1 MIMKVIRQ
9 ITQLKYDLV
18 LESALKKIE
27 HEFNVFLTIHDL
39 RGRLHHSDG
48 SPLLPGRNV
57 HQHTCCI
64 KKRYERSGWNL
75 RCSEDC
81 YKQTEQTA
89 NKLQEPF
96 IKLCWKGLVELVVPI
111 FVKEQHLLSILAG
124 TFQHPSGIPEE
135 ANLPKWFYGEYSK
148 LSLFDPD
155 ILEELSQVLKI
166 LGNGMITRD
175 ESKTSDS
182 PQMGRKMQIYQFIK
196 DHAHEKVTLSDL
208 GRAIG
213 ISPSRVRH
221 LVKELTNR
229 NFKALLKEERML
241 RASYLLQ
248 STNHTLD
255 LIAET
260 VGFKNGYYF
269 NRAFKN
275 YFGES
280 PGRFR
285 RNHSATS

>member
-1 MIMKVIRQ
+1 MKVIGT
-9 ITQLKYDLV
+9 ITQCEYDLV
-18 LESALKKIE
+18 LESALKEIE
-27 HEFNVFLTIHDL
+27 REFNIFLTIHDL

-64 KKRYERSGWNL
+64 KKRYERSGWNQL
-75 RCSEDC
+75 CGKDC
-81 YKQTEQTA
+81 LTQTEKTA
-89 NKLQEPF
+89 NKLQKPF

-124 TFQHPSGIPEE
+124 TFRHSNGIPKEV
-135 ANLPKWFYGEYSK
+135 NLPKWFHIEYGK
-148 LSLFDPD
+148 LPLFDPD
-155 ILEELSQVLKI
+155 MLEELSKVLKI
-166 LGNGMITRD
+166 IGNGMIIRD
-175 ESKTSDS
+175 ESKLSGS
-182 PQMGRKMQIYQFIK
+182 LQMGRKIQIYEFVK
-196 DHAHEKVTLSDL
+196 DHAHEQVTLSDL
-208 GRAIG
+208 GRTIG
-213 ISPSRVRH
+213 ISPSRARH

-229 NFKALLKEERML
+229 NFKALLEEERML

-260 VGFKNGYYF
+260 VGFKNSYYF

-275 YFGES
+275 YFGEP

-285 RNHSATS
+285 RNRS

>member
-1 MIMKVIRQ
+1 MEIIGQ
-9 ITQLKYDLV
+9 IAQAEYDLV
-18 LESALKKIE
+18 LEDTLKKIE
-27 HEFNVFLTIHDL
+27 REFNVFLTIHDL
-39 RGRLHHSDG
+39 RGRLHHRDG
-48 SPLLPGRNV
+48 RPLLPGRNV

-75 RCSEDC
+75 RCGKDC
-81 YKQTEQTA
+81 FKETEKTA
-89 NKLQEPF
+89 NKLQKPF

-124 TFQHPSGIPEE
+124 TFRHPNGIPEE
-135 ANLPKWFYGEYSK
+135 ANLPKWFHIEYAK
-148 LSLFDPD
+148 LPLFDPD
-155 ILEELSQVLKI
+155 MMEELSKVLEIIGK
-166 LGNGMITRD
+166 GMIIRD
-175 ESKTSDS
+175 DS
-182 PQMGRKMQIYQFIK
+182 NQQMGRKMQIYQFIK
-196 DHAHEKVTLSDL
+196 AHAHEKVTLSDL

-229 NFKALLKEERML
+229 NFKALLEEERML

-255 LIAET
+255 LIAEI

-275 YFGES
+275 YFGQP

-285 RNHSATS
+285 RDHSSIP

>member
-1 MIMKVIRQ
+1 MEVIGQ
-9 ITQLKYDLV
+9 ITQSEYG
-18 LESALKKIE
+18 LELEAALKKVE
-27 HEFNVFLTIHDL
+27 REFKIFLTIHDL
-39 RGRLHHSDG
+39 RGRLHHGDG
-48 SPLLPGRNV
+48 RPLLPGRNV
-57 HQHTCCI
+57 HQHLCCM
-64 KKRYERSGWNL
+64 KNRYERSGWNL
-75 RCSEDC
+75 RCSADC
-81 YKQTEQTA
+81 FKQTEQTA

-96 IKLCWKGLVELVVPI
+96 IKLCWKGLVELVVPV
-111 FVKEQHLLSILAG
+111 FVEEQHLLSILAG
-124 TFQHPSGIPEE
+124 TFRHPDGIPEE
-135 ANLPKWFYGEYSK
+135 ADMPKWFYREYSK
-148 LSLFDPD
+148 LPLFDSN
-155 ILEELSQVLKI
+155 ILEELSKVLKI
-166 LGNGMITRD
+166 LGSGMITHA
-175 ESKTSDS
+175 ESKAGGGL
-182 PQMGRKMQIYQFIK
+182 QMGRKMQIYQFIK

-229 NFKALLKEERML
+229 NFKALLEEERML

-248 STNHTLD
+248 STNHTLE

-275 YFGES
+275 YFGQP

-285 RNHSATS
+285 RDHFTNINK